1 MEHDMELISLW
12 PSVESRLKM
21 LDIITFTFYIYI

>member
-12 PSVESRLKM
+12 RSVESKLKM